1 MSQWNNS
8 TTNQRLNWWIQFR
21 DSLRDLE
28 FSEQLTSVARYFRS
42 WPHGTRSV
50 DYYDSNS
57 WPTPWEILHHGL
69 YCRNTAAI
77 LMHDTLRIINNHAD
91 LKLVLVDDL
100 GEVYLA
106 LLVEKHC
113 ILNIVLGEVSSLAS
127 LNAVNII
134 NHFRDG
140 PDRAF

>member
-8 TTNQRLNWWIQFR
+8 TTNQRLNQWMTFR
-21 DSLRDLE
+21 DSLRD
-28 FSEQLTSVARYFRS
+28 FSFDEQVDQTARHFQD
-42 WPHGTRSV
+42 WPHGSRCV
-50 DYYDSNS
+50 DYYDPDT

-91 LKLVLVDDL
+91 LELVLVDDL

-106 LLVEKHC
+106 LLVEKHS
-113 ILNIVLGEVSSLAS
+113 ILNVVLGEVSNLAS
-127 LNAVNII
+127 LKEVKII
-134 NHFRDG
+134 NQFHDG
-140 PDRAF
+140 PDRSF